1 MNNRT
6 DIQAAVEA
14 RLAKRYRAEGRFR
27 MFGILAI
34 MAAISVLILL
44 IGSIASQSIPA
55 FRVNELTLPVTLEA
69 ARVDPAGDGS
79 EASLRR
85 GSYNSLLQEAL
96 RAEFPEIEDRGQL
109 RELFGLYTPLNSA
122 RLQNQVLA
130 NPGLVGQTIDFTFP
144 ISDDADLYLQGLT
157 TASSEAAP
165 GLVATPSGTSGEVRV
180 FANSNVFSPI
190 VADIRERLATQA
202 EELEDRARRYENRAA
217 SAAGE
222 EARISL
228 TREAEQARTQSASL
242 RSLAEP
248 GSLSVDMSPELP
260 SRLIRMNGG
269 IVHIDRISD
278 SGRTAEG
285 RVLVALDNTE
295 AGDDWTI
302 WTLDTPQAERR
313 ITDAQIAWAETLRE
327 RGRVET
333 GFNTYLFTNADS
345 REPEL
350 AGVLGAVIGSALTM
364 LVTMFLAVPIGVATA
379 VYLEE
384 FAPKNRLTG
393 FIEVNINN
401 LAAVPSIVFGL
412 LGLAVFISLFGL
424 PRSAPLVGGMVLAL
438 MTLPTVIISSRAAL
452 KAVPPSIREAALG
465 VGASRLQTVVH
476 HVLPLAAPG
485 ILTGSIIGLAQAMG
499 ETAPLLMIGMVAF
512 VADAPSL
519 SVGGLTE
526 PATVM
531 PVQIFLWSDGAERA
545 FEPRTAAAI
554 LVLLALMIVFNAV
567 AVFLRRRFERRW

>member
-1 MNNRT
+1 MTDRADIRT
-6 DIQAAVEA
+6 MVQA

-27 MFGILAI
+27 IFGILAI
-34 MAAISVLILL
+34 VAAISVLALL
-44 IGSIASQSIPA
+44 IGSIASQSISA
-55 FRVNELTLPVTLEA
+55 FRVNELTLSITLDA
-69 ARVDPAGDGS
+69 DRIDPAGDRS

-85 GSYNSLLQEAL
+85 GAYNGLIQDAL
-96 RAEFPEIEDRGQL
+96 RAEFPSVENRADL
-109 RELFGLYTPLNSA
+109 RKLFSLYTPLNSA
-122 RLQNQVLA
+122 RLQNRVLT
-130 NPGLVGQTIDFTFP
+130 NPSLIGQTIDFTFP
-144 ISDDADLYLQGLT
+144 ISDDADRYLQGLT
-157 TASSEAAP
+157 TTSQEMIP
-165 GLVATPSGTSGEVRV
+165 GGTATVSATTGEVRIT
-180 FANSNVFSPI
+180 ADTDVFSSI
-190 VADIRERLATQA
+190 VADIRATLIERAD
-202 EELEDRARRYENRAA
+202 ELENRASRYEA
-217 SAAGE
+217 RAAATVSAEAAAGL
-222 EARISL
+222 A
-228 TREAEQARTQSASL
+228 REAEQARNEAVDIRELAAPTGASVNM
-242 RSLAEP
+242 SL
-248 GSLSVDMSPELP
+248 DLP
-260 SRLIRMNGG
+260 SRLVRINGG
-269 IVHIDRISD
+269 VVQIDRISD
-278 SGRTAEG
+278 AGRTAEG
-285 RVLVALDNTE
+285 RVLVRLDNTN
-295 AGDDWTI
+295 ASDDWAI
-302 WTLDTPQAERR
+302 WTLDVPQSVRR
-313 ITDAQIAWAETLRE
+313 ILDAQIVWAETLRE
-327 RGRVET
+327 RGRVVER
-333 GFNTYLFTNADS
+333 FNTYLFTNADS

-350 AGVLGAVIGSALTM
+350 AGVLGAIIGTALTM
-364 LVTMFLAVPIGVATA
+364 LVTMFLAVPVGVATA

-412 LGLAVFISLFGL
+412 LGLAVFISLFGM

-438 MTLPTVIISSRAAL
+438 MTLPTVIITSRAAL

-465 VGASRLQTVVH
+465 VGASRLQTVIH

-519 SVGGLTE
+519 SMGGLTE

-554 LVLLALMIVFNAV
+554 LILLALMIGFNAV

>member
-1 MNNRT
+1 MTDRT
-6 DIQAAVEA
+6 DIRAMVQA

-27 MFGILAI
+27 IFGILAI
-34 MAAISVLILL
+34 IAAISVLALL
-44 IGSIASQSIPA
+44 IGSIASQSLSA
-55 FRVNELTLPVTLEA
+55 FRVNELTLSITLEA
-69 ARVDPAGDGS
+69 NRVDPAGDRS

-85 GSYNSLLQEAL
+85 GAYNGLMQDAL
-96 RAEFPEIEDRGQL
+96 RAEFPSVENRGDL
-109 RELFGLYTPLNSA
+109 RQLFGLYTPLNSA
-122 RLQNQVLA
+122 RLQNRVLA
-130 NPGLVGQTIDFTFP
+130 DPSLVGQTVDFTFP
-144 ISDDADLYLQGLT
+144 ISDDADRYLQGLT
-157 TASSEAAP
+157 TTSHDLAP
-165 GLVATPSGTSGEVRV
+165 GGAASVSATTGEVRIT
-180 FANSNVFSPI
+180 ADTDVFSTI
-190 VADIRERLATQA
+190 VADIRETLIARAD
-202 EELEDRARRYENRAA
+202 ELENRANRY
-217 SAAGE
+217 
-222 EARISL
+222 EARATATVSAEAAEGL
-228 TREAEQARTQSASL
+228 TREAAQAFSEAASF
-242 RSLAEP
+242 RALAAP
-248 GSLSVDMSPELP
+248 AGASVNMSPDLP
-260 SRLIRMNGG
+260 SRLVRINGG
-269 IVHIDRISD
+269 VVQIDRISD
-278 SGRTAEG
+278 GGRTAEG
-285 RVLVALDNTE
+285 RVLVALDHTNTSQ
-295 AGDDWTI
+295 DWSI
-302 WTLDTPQAERR
+302 WTLDVPQSARR
-313 ITDAQIAWAETLRE
+313 ILDSQIVWTETLRE
-327 RGRVET
+327 RGRVVER
-333 GFNTYLFTNADS
+333 FNTYLFTNADS

-350 AGVLGAVIGSALTM
+350 AGVLGAIIGTALTM
-364 LVTMFLAVPIGVATA
+364 LVTMLLAVPVGVATA

-412 LGLAVFISLFGL
+412 LGLAVFISLFGM

-438 MTLPTVIISSRAAL
+438 MTLPTVIITSRAAL

-519 SVGGLTE
+519 SIGGLTE

-554 LVLLALMIVFNAV
+554 LILLALMIGFNAV